1 MKKILAIVF
10 SIFYFG
16 FSSGAAFSVHYCMQE
31 FVSVSQ
37 KTSDICG
44 KCGVKD
50 KKGCCKTEIKV
61 VKVDDSQR
69 SDLLTIDFLSQI
81 SEIPVTPLFFF
92 VDRSFS
98 ASKFTRI
105 QINAPPEYSPVPI
118 YINHCN
124 FRI

>member
-1 MKKILAIVF
+1 MKKILAILF

-16 FSSGAAFSVHYCMQE
+16 FSSGAVFSVHYCMQE

-37 KTSDICG
+37 KSDDICG

-50 KKGCCKTEIKV
+50 KKGCCKTEIKI

-69 SDLLTIDFLSQI
+69 SDLLNIDFLGQI
-81 SEIPVTPLFFF
+81 AEIPVKHQFAFA
-92 VDRSFS
+92 DRSFS
-98 ASKFTRI
+98 AARFTQI
-105 QINAPPEYSPVPI
+105 QINAPPEYNPVPI
-118 YINHCN
+118 YIHHCN

>member
-1 MKKILAIVF
+1 
-10 SIFYFG
+10 
-16 FSSGAAFSVHYCMQE
+16 MQE

-37 KTSDICG
+37 KVDDICG

-61 VKVDDSQR
+61 VKVDYSQK
-69 SDLLTIDFLSQI
+69 SDLLNVDFLGQVT
-81 SEIPVTPLFFF
+81 EIPVTHQFAF

-98 ASKFTRI
+98 AAKFTQI
-105 QINAPPEYSPVPI
+105 QINAPPEYQPVPI